1 MFGIVDI
8 DTYEIRAFFVNND
21 RQKETLLPI
30 VKKIYILSVK
40 RFMIIKILMIWWLPL
55 ESIQIDGKVIKW
67 WILMKFDLYF
77 IK

>member
-8 DTYEIRAFFVNND
+8 DTYEIRAFFVNNN

-30 VKKIYILSVK
+30 AKKIYILSVK
-40 RFMIIKILMIWWLPL
+40 KFIIIKILMIWWLPL

-67 WILMKFDLYF
+67 RILMKLDLYF